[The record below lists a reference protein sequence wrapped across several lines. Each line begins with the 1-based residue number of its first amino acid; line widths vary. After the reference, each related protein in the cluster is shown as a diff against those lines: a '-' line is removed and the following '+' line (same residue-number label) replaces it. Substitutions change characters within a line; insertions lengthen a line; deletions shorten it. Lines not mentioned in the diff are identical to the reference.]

1 MSQVLD
7 SKRVRDYMARN
18 LVTFTPDT
26 EVLSAIH
33 QIVKHRISGA
43 PVVDR
48 DGKLLGMLS
57 EKDCLKVALVAG
69 AEGVP
74 AGLVED
80 FMSRNA
86 STVDADD
93 SLLDIANRFI
103 DAPFKR
109 FPVLESGKL
118 VGQISRSDIL
128 RAIDEL
134 Y

>member
-1 MSQVLD
+1 MSQQLA

-26 EVLSAIH
+26 EVLTAIH
-33 QIVKHRISGA
+33 QIIKHRISGA

-48 DGKLLGMLS
+48 DGKLVGMLS
-57 EKDCLKVALVAG
+57 EKDCLKMALVAG
-69 AEGVP
+69 HEGVP

-80 FMSRNA
+80 FMSRDP

-93 SLLDIANRFI
+93 SLLDIASRFV

-109 FPVLESGKL
+109 FPVKENGQL
-118 VGQISRSDIL
+118 VGQISRSDVL

>member
-1 MSQVLD
+1 MSQQLA

-48 DGKLLGMLS
+48 DGKLVGMLS
-57 EKDCLKVALVAG
+57 EKDCLKMALVAG
-69 AEGVP
+69 HEGVP
-74 AGLVED
+74 AGLVDD
-80 FMSRNA
+80 FMSRDP

-93 SLLDIANRFI
+93 SLLDIASRFV

-109 FPVLESGKL
+109 FPVKENDQL
-118 VGQISRSDIL
+118 VGQISRSDVL

>member
-109 FPVLESGKL
+109 FPVIESGKL

>member
-1 MSQVLD
+1 
-7 SKRVRDYMARN
+7 
-18 LVTFTPDT
+18 
-26 EVLSAIH
+26 VLSAIH

-48 DGKLLGMLS
+48 DGKLVGMLS
-57 EKDCLKVALVAG
+57 EKDCLKVAVVAG

-74 AGLVED
+74 AGVVED
-80 FMSRNA
+80 FMSRDPA
-86 STVDADD
+86 TVDADD
-93 SLLDIANRFI
+93 GLLDIASRFV

-109 FPVLESGKL
+109 FPVMENGKL

>member
-1 MSQVLD
+1 MSQQLD

-48 DGKLLGMLS
+48 DGKLVGMLS
-57 EKDCLKVALVAG
+57 EKDCLKVAVVAG
-69 AEGVP
+69 HEGVP
-74 AGLVED
+74 AGVVED
-80 FMSRNA
+80 FMSRDPA
-86 STVDADD
+86 TVDADD
-93 SLLDIANRFI
+93 GLVDIASRFV

-109 FPVLESGKL
+109 FPVMENGKL

>member
-1 MSQVLD
+1 MSQLLD

-48 DGKLLGMLS
+48 DGKLVGMLS

-86 STVDADD
+86 STVDADV

-109 FPVLESGKL
+109 FPVVENGQL